1 MKIIEETN
9 TQLKNEAKKREEM
22 ESLLREM
29 EQRMV
34 VGGHALANKE
44 KEQAIA
50 QREMQK
56 KFEREKRKQAE
67 LLQVKEAQEAELLE
81 KE

>member
-22 ESLLREM
+22 AALLQEM

-34 VGGHALANKE
+34 VGGHALATKE
-44 KEQAIA
+44 KEQA
-50 QREMQK
+50 
-56 KFEREKRKQAE
+56 
-67 LLQVKEAQEAELLE
+67 
-81 KE
+81 

>member
-22 ESLLREM
+22 AALLQEM

-44 KEQAIA
+44 KEQAHQ

-56 KFEREKRKQAE
+56 KLEMEKRK
-67 LLQVKEAQEAELLE
+67 
-81 KE
+81 